1 VVQGDFKNTIMIV
14 FDKLLGKPKD
24 WKLTEKEIL
33 LFVNGITE
41 VSQLDNFFSRIIEKR
56 NKPNFSAW
64 KKIESED
71 YKKYLK
77 KDTDGVWVNED
88 DAVDSYLDF
97 LADLSDEEKKQ
108 FEDSLKNRPLTMLDM
123 WDELHHLDKY
133 QIFKNKK
140 VKFFDW
146 MNALDSKDYNYYYER
161 IYNGKR
167 LLSFEKI
174 NDVKESKIKAAF
186 DELLKIIDN
195 DVIRVSLS
203 EEDKR
208 LMSSCTNIDSLDVM
222 VNKLQS
228 LGGVFAECEYHYK
241 KKEMITVHYYTF
253 RKL

>member
-1 VVQGDFKNTIMIV
+1 MIV

-41 VSQLDNFFSRIIEKR
+41 VGQLDGFFNRLIEKR
-56 NKPNFSAW
+56 NKPNFSSW
-64 KKIESED
+64 KKYDKED
-71 YKKYLK
+71 FEKLS
-77 KDTDGVWVNED
+77 TGEPGVWNREE
-88 DAVDSYLDF
+88 DAVDTYLDF

-108 FEDSLKNRPLTMLDM
+108 FEDSLKNKPLTLVEM
-123 WDELHHLDKY
+123 WDSLHHLDRY
-133 QIFKNKK
+133 QVFKNKK

-146 MNALDSKDYNYYYER
+146 MNALDTRDYNYYYER
-161 IYNGKR
+161 IYNGER

-174 NDVKESKIKAAF
+174 NNIKESKIKAAF

-203 EEDKR
+203 EEDKS
-208 LMSSCTNIDSLDVM
+208 LVISSTNINRLDDM

-228 LGGVFAECEYHYK
+228 LGGVFSECEYHYK